1 MDMKI
6 GVKTNK
12 SAKCPF
18 IAYFGFYDYGM
29 EKAGADEPY
38 RHVDGDGIEYTRTV
52 YGYRVTVKNAYD
64 LTNGRYMEKGELKE
78 LKIMYA
84 RIEDDYEDHELET
97 GDVWIEPDQFNE
109 SWMDVINFM

>member
-1 MDMKI
+1 MDLRI

-12 SAKCPF
+12 RANGSF
-18 IAYFGFYDYGM
+18 IAYFGFFDYGM
-29 EKAGADEPY
+29 GKAGADEPY
-38 RHVDGDGIEYTRTV
+38 RHIDGDEMEYTRTV
-52 YGYRVTVKNAYD
+52 YGYLVTVKNAYD